1 MLDRELV
8 LPHMI
13 AKWAR
18 ETPDR
23 LAMKDVEG
31 RSMTYAELDHE
42 QRRWAAALRRVGIEA
57 GENVVTMVPNSFE
70 SYFVWLGVAWLRAI
84 EVPTNNMY
92 LGEMLEYL
100 ISNSNARYA

>member
-1 MLDRELV
+1 MLDRDLV

-31 RSMTYAELDHE
+31 RSMTYAELEHE
-42 QRRWAAALRRVGIEA
+42 FRRWAGALRNVGVTA
-57 GENVVTMVPNSFE
+57 GENVVTMVPN
-70 SYFVWLGVAWLRAI
+70 
-84 EVPTNNMY
+84 
-92 LGEMLEYL
+92 
-100 ISNSNARYA
+100 